1 MLLDIISVDSFQM
14 IRSALITNLVEKT
27 LSAVQKEMSLNAKV
41 GLNPQK
47 TQLLAFLTVA
57 LEETMLV
64 LSRKNLG
71 MI

>member
-27 LSAVQKEMSLNAKV
+27 LSAVQKEIGLNAKV

-47 TQLLAFLTVA
+47 TQLLAFLAVA